1 MEWFEL
7 IRAEDEVAMVVK
19 EEDEKKKEV
28 FAIFSVEEEER
39 TRENKRIQM
48 AGDELAKRVEEKSC
62 WFTKSK

>member
-1 MEWFEL
+1 M
-7 IRAEDEVAMVVK
+7 AMVVK
-19 EEDEKKKEV
+19 EEEEKEKEV
-28 FAIFSVEEEER
+28 IAIFSVEEEER